1 VWRNWFS
8 GSDPRGA
15 ARGARVAI
23 LLLGGYLLLLN
34 LAGLW
39 ISRNSL
45 RAQDI
50 SAGEYLEQIGR
61 RMIDP
66 PRDYFWVLEYTWNPT
81 TGLVDEDGLAT
92 YSQLGE
98 WRTLT
103 ESLASAENEE
113 RIRRVDLLTP
123 AGQILLSTDR
133 ASAEDRSFFLER
145 EADAIKRAAGGEVVL
160 SQITPQSI
168 QKCIHLPVR
177 TKARDVVAIL
187 RMEGD
192 NFERLVTLRSRLFFG
207 LLLSMGVLL
216 FLWFWTLKMVKRTIE
231 AERSA
236 AQSDRLRALGTM
248 TAGIAHEIR
257 NPLGIISLQAEELK
271 ALSAEVAD
279 PTLRE
284 ALQATTADLQKE
296 ARRLKD
302 LTHSFLAFSKAS
314 SATNKEAPRVDVNG
328 CVEGTVRLWQKGLR
342 PELRTVRF
350 EPAAR
355 TVSAIMQE
363 DRLKQILLN
372 LLRNADEALGSQ
384 VGEITVAVEPSG
396 NHVRISI
403 RDNGPGISRE
413 AQAQIFDPF
422 FTTRAEGTG
431 LGLSLS
437 RALAEAAKGNLEVN
451 SELGAGATFTLTLRL
466 APDA

>member
-1 VWRNWFS
+1 
-8 GSDPRGA
+8 
-15 ARGARVAI
+15 
-23 LLLGGYLLLLN
+23 
-34 LAGLW
+34 
-39 ISRNSL
+39 
-45 RAQDI
+45 
-50 SAGEYLEQIGR
+50 
-61 RMIDP
+61 
-66 PRDYFWVLEYTWNPT
+66 
-81 TGLVDEDGLAT
+81 
-92 YSQLGE
+92 
-98 WRTLT
+98 
-103 ESLASAENEE
+103 
-113 RIRRVDLLTP
+113 
-123 AGQILLSTDR
+123 
-133 ASAEDRSFFLER
+133 
-145 EADAIKRAAGGEVVL
+145 
-160 SQITPQSI
+160 
-168 QKCIHLPVR
+168 
-177 TKARDVVAIL
+177 VVAIL